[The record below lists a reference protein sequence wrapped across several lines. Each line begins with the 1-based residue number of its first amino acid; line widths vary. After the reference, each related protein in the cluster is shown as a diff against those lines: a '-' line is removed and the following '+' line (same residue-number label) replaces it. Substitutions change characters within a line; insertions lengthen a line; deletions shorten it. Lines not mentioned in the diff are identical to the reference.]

1 MEPKEEA
8 EIRVKMD
15 KEKEREGCSSFSL
28 SVLFSVFY
36 LNPKPEPMKAG
47 SMNLKRIGQWN
58 WIGWEQRGQD

>member
-36 LNPKPEPMKAG
+36 LNPTPEPMKAG
-47 SMNLKRIGQWN
+47 SMNLMRIG
-58 WIGWEQRGQD
+58 

>member
-1 MEPKEEA
+1 MG
-8 EIRVKMD
+8 I
-15 KEKEREGCSSFSL
+15 EKEREGCSSFSL

-47 SMNLKRIGQWN
+47 SINLKRIGRGN